1 MELALTLA
9 SVFVVGL
16 LGGGHCLGMCGGI
29 MGALSLA
36 SGAGPRW
43 LRLALYN
50 AGRLAGYGLL
60 GLLAGFAGAGFAGH
74 WDPALR
80 LVAGLLL
87 ILMGLY
93 LAGWWR
99 ALVWLERGGALLW
112 VRLQPL
118 SRKLLPLRSTWQ
130 ALPLGF
136 LWGFLPCGL
145 VYTALAYAAA
155 QGSAPLGGLT
165 MLAFGLGTLPAV
177 LAGGLLAEQLRHL
190 VAHQRTRSVSALLL
204 MAFGFWTLFSAWPG
218 THGH

>member
-1 MELALTLA
+1 MTLA

-29 MGALSLA
+29 VGALALA
-36 SGAGPRW
+36 PGAGPRW
-43 LRLALYN
+43 QRLALYN
-50 AGRLAGYGLL
+50 GGRLAGYSLL
-60 GLLAGFAGAGFAGH
+60 G
-74 WDPALR
+74 
-80 LVAGLLL
+80 LVAGLAGSGFAGLWDSGLRLL
-87 ILMGLY
+87 AGALLVLMGLY

-112 VRLQPL
+112 RRIQPL
-118 SRKLLPLRSTWQ
+118 GRRLLPLRSVWQ

-177 LAGGLLAEQLRHL
+177 VLGGLLADQLRGWL
-190 VAHQRTRSVSALLL
+190 ARGRIPSALLL
-204 MAFGFWTLFSAWPG
+204 ITFGAWTLYSALPAA
-218 THGH
+218 HQH